1 MNTKTFV
8 ALSFAST
15 LAAACGGAA
24 PPPAAPQASEPS
36 APAAPSGPK
45 LAMEQE
51 LGSIDPGDVE
61 KAFAK
66 IQPSLSSC
74 HKAALK
80 RIDFVAGDVKLFVR
94 LDRQGKVRYAYFE
107 ESSLGDFAFEQCL
120 LKALATA
127 PWPVPDG
134 GEAEIRK
141 GFGFDPADGRPP
153 TAWGPEKVLP
163 AIEESKDVAKCKEG
177 IEGQFVATLY
187 VQPDGKA
194 GKVESAGL
202 AVPSV
207 EGAARAQCIVDA
219 LKELSLPSPGSWV
232 AKTTVAF

>member
-1 MNTKTFV
+1 MKHPHAL
-8 ALSFAST
+8 ALSLASV
-15 LAAACGGAA
+15 LVACGGAA
-24 PPPAAPQASEPS
+24 PPPEVPKAAEAQEPT
-36 APAAPSGPK
+36 APTGPK
-45 LAMEQE
+45 LAMDQE

-80 RIDFVAGDVKLFVR
+80 RMDFVSGDVKLFVR

-107 ESSLGDFAFEQCL
+107 ESSLGDLAFEQCL
-120 LKALATA
+120 LKSLASA

-141 GFGFDPADGRPP
+141 GFGFEPGDGRPP

-163 AIEESKDVAKCKEG
+163 AIDESKDVAKCKEG
-177 IEGQFVATLY
+177 ISGQFVATLY

-194 GKVESAGL
+194 GKVEAAGV
-202 AVPSV
+202 AVPGV
-207 EGAARAQCIVDA
+207 EGADRAQCIVDA
-219 LKELSLPSPGSWV
+219 LKALALPSPGSWV